1 MFNHR
6 ERRKADDIRHWRP
19 HDRRPGRQGVRRRQG
34 TIRGDPNSATV
45 QDNRQLTKAEIIAA
59 AIEWF
64 EGIAGDLSDADFHQ
78 IWVDPALR
86 KIQAGA

>member
-1 MFNHR
+1 MTYDTDDLTIDDLDDKVFDAA
-6 ERRKADDIRHWRP
+6 KALFAAI
-19 HDRRPGRQGVRRRQG
+19 QF
-34 TIRGDPNSATV
+34 SATV

-64 EGIAGDLSDADFHQ
+64 EGIASDLSDADFHQ
-78 IWVDPALR
+78 FWVDPALR